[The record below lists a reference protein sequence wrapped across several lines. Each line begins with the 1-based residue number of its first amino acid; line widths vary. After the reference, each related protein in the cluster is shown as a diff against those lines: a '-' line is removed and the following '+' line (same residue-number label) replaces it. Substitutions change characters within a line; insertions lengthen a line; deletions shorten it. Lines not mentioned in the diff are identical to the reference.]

1 MFYFNG
7 GYFCICWIRPIHWPP
22 FVLGNIKRGQCIG
35 LCWICSLFAC
45 DVNKLIF
52 LDEKMPPDMKEF
64 YLSVQPQYTQK
75 KERVIT
81 TTRPLRQSSQSGTPS
96 KSAHSNPKMPKSV
109 VK

>member
-1 MFYFNG
+1 MILQLSSEIKNVLLYG
-7 GYFCICWIRPIHWPP
+7 VYFCI
-22 FVLGNIKRGQCIG
+22 
-35 LCWICSLFAC
+35 CWICSLFAC

-52 LDEKMPPDMKEF
+52 LDEKMPSDMKEF

-81 TTRPLRQSSQSGTPS
+81 PTRPLRQSSQSGTPS